1 MAGIGVKLN
10 KIYSKGTITTNLI
23 GLGYSSVITVAP
35 MFLVILSI
43 IVMQLLLDG
52 FLLGYSIRLLFSC
65 AVMYIFIFSLLVV
78 SPFNSVLSKYL
89 SDVIYNEKYEDI
101 LPCFYMGM
109 LLTMG
114 VGFLLGVPFC
124 AWAYLSGNLT
134 LPFVC
139 ACYGGFMLLILVLY
153 AMLYLSIC
161 KDYGKISLYYF
172 LGAVLAVIMALVL
185 VDGFGVPDEL
195 GMLIALDLGFL
206 LTAALEIGK
215 IRAYF
220 RRNSGNYAGMFRYFP
235 RYWKLIFSNLLYT
248 LGLYVHNFVFWT
260 SDLRLVVADTF
271 VCAMPYDMASCLAV
285 FTNISASVIFI
296 SRVEMHFHDRY
307 RLYSEAVIGGRW
319 KDIENAKKRMFRQL
333 SEELMSLARVQFI
346 VTVIVFLLAIIFLP
360 QYGYSGLVMSIYPCM
375 AAGYFAL
382 FLMYAVIIFLY
393 YFNDLT
399 GSLLTAGSFFLA
411 TLLGSVLST
420 HLPEIWYGLGV
431 TLGSF
436 VGWCVSYFRV
446 RYLERHLDEHI
457 FCTGRIMKVGKGV
470 RPDSKVFDRYR
481 NDEQNQPNEKM
492 EKP

>member
-10 KIYSKGTITTNLI
+10 KIYSKKTITTNLI

-109 LLTMG
+109 LLTLG
-114 VGFLLGVPFC
+114 LGFVVGFPFC
-124 AWAYLSGNLT
+124 AWAYLSGKLS

-139 ACYGGFMLLILVLY
+139 AGYCGFMLLIQVMY

-172 LGAVLAVIMALVL
+172 FGAVLAVIMSVILVK
-185 VDGFGVPDEL
+185 GFGVPVEL
-195 GMLIALDLGFL
+195 GMLISLDAGFL
-206 LTAALEIGK
+206 LTAACEIGM
-215 IRAYF
+215 IRSYF
-220 RRNSGNYAGMFRYFP
+220 RRNSGKYLEVFRYFAQ
-235 RYWKLIFSNLLYT
+235 YWKLILSNLLYT
-248 LGLYVHNFVFWT
+248 LGLFIHNFVFWT
-260 SDLRLVVADTF
+260 TDLHVVVADVF

-296 SRVEMHFHDRY
+296 SRVEMHFHERY
-307 RLYSEAVIGGRW
+307 RQYSEAVIGGRW
-319 KDIENAKKRMFRQL
+319 KDIVNAKKRMFRQL
-333 SEELMSLARVQFI
+333 SEELMSLARIQFI

-375 AAGYFAL
+375 AAGYFVL
-382 FLMYAVIIFLY
+382 FLMYAVMIFLY

-399 GSLLTAGSFFLA
+399 GALLTAGSFCLITMVASFFSA
-411 TLLGSVLST
+411 Q
-420 HLPEIWYGLGV
+420 LPDIWYGLGV
-431 TLGSF
+431 FLGSL
-436 VGWCVSYFRV
+436 VGWTMSYFRV
-446 RYLERHLDEHI
+446 RHLEKHLDDHI
-457 FCTGRIMKVGKGV
+457 FCTGQIVKPGKG
-470 RPDSKVFDRYR
+470 RMPKSKVFDRYSIS
-481 NDEQNQPNEKM
+481 
-492 EKP
+492 